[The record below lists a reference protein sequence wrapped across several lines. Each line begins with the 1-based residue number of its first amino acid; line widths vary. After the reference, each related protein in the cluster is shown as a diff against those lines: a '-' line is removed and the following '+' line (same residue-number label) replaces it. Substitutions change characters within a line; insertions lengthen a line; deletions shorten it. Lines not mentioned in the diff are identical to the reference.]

1 MPCSKHGALAGLFAQ
16 VLLSAQDV
24 QMFKSKYAAQLW
36 RELMDATKT
45 APSIPP
51 CQTSDPDAWFPEQS
65 HTDPYANTQSYY
77 LAKKLC
83 DQCPVKA
90 QCLAYALAN
99 EEEFGMWGGTTPRQ
113 RQAMRDRRAAGRPR
127 KQA

>member
-1 MPCSKHGALAGLFAQ
+1 
-16 VLLSAQDV
+16 
-24 QMFKSKYAAQLW
+24 MFRTKYAAQLW

-51 CQTSDPDAWFPEQS
+51 CQTTDPDAWFPEQIG
-65 HTDPYANTQSYY
+65 TDPYVNTQSYTD
-77 LAKKLC
+77 ARKLC
-83 DQCPVKA
+83 NQCPVKA

-99 EEEFGMWGGTTPRQ
+99 EEEFGMWGGATPRE
-113 RQAMRDRRAAGRPR
+113 RQAMRGNNHRSVGRPR